1 MSTNINLGLTRIYS
15 LLDLLDKPHQRLS
28 VVHIAGTN
36 GKGSVSA
43 YIDQII
49 IKSGFK
55 TARFNSPHLI
65 EPYDSI
71 RINGQPIQKDDYNKT
86 YNFINSINSNNNIGA
101 SSFELLTATAIW
113 WFDFQKVDL
122 AIIEVGLGGRLDAT
136 NVFESPNISI
146 ITSIGMDHMNFLG
159 NNIESISKEKAGIM
173 KTGCKVV
180 IAPQI
185 EQMAEIT
192 LKKCS
197 EDIGCSHVVFV
208 KPAIWKSEMVGLAS
222 MELLDKT
229 NFEFFIPLKGD
240 FQLENAATAIS
251 AIDLLRNT
259 EPKFSIITNDYI
271 KDGIACTQWS
281 GRLQWI
287 DVSKILKSAKTSQ
300 LLVDGAHNPS
310 AAKELRNYVDKQLQL
325 QNKEI
330 TKTCNVCWIFA
341 ATREKDI
348 SKILEVLIRNGDS
361 LFAVNFT
368 DVEGMPWVK
377 CYDPQVI
384 LECANSLESNINSK
398 VVENLGEALRQAFAN
413 YDEQYRI
420 IVLCGSLYLVSDLF
434 RMLQ

>member
-28 VVHIAGTN
+28 VIHIAGTN

-65 EPYDSI
+65 EPHDSI

-86 YNFINSINSNNNIGA
+86 YNLINSINSNNNIGA

-136 NVFESPNISI
+136 N
-146 ITSIGMDHMNFLG
+146 
-159 NNIESISKEKAGIM
+159 EKADIM
-173 KTGCKVV
+173 KTDCKVV

-185 EQMAEIT
+185 EQAAENI
-192 LKKCS
+192 LKKS
-197 EDIGCSHVVFV
+197 
-208 KPAIWKSEMVGLAS
+208 S
-222 MELLDKT
+222 MDLLDKPH
-229 NFEFFIPLKGD
+229 FEFLLPLKGD
-240 FQLENAATAIS
+240 FQLENAATAVL
-251 AIDLLRNT
+251 AIDLLRQT
-259 EPKFSIITNDYI
+259 ELKFSIITNDHI
-271 KDGIACTQWS
+271 KDGIA
-281 GRLQWI
+281 
-287 DVSKILKSAKTSQ
+287 

-310 AAKELRNYVDKQLQL
+310 AAKALRNYVDKQLQL

-341 ATREKDI
+341 ATKGKDI
-348 SKILEVLIRNGDS
+348 SKILELLMRNGDS
-361 LFAVNFT
+361 LFAVSFT
-368 DVEGMPWVK
+368 NVEGMPWVK
-377 CYDPQVI
+377 CCDPQVI
-384 LECANSLESNINSK
+384 LEYANSLESKINSK
-398 VVENLGEALRQAFAN
+398 VVENLGEALRQTFAS
-413 YDEQYRI
+413 YDEQSRI
-420 IVLCGSLYLVSDLF
+420 VVLCGSLYLISDLF